1 MRSPRSCHD
10 EHRSQCRPRLVPRG
24 RRHFRRRRLGGP
36 GTRRAVVTR
45 LLPSG
50 PYAILAEVADVAQA
64 QTLYAALRDTD
75 GLDALVDL
83 VPAARTVLAVAR
95 PTAEGRACLDRLA
108 SVVDSLSPG
117 DAAPGDGPLV
127 ELPVRYDGAD
137 LAATADLLG
146 MAPDELVRRHAE
158 AAYRVAFCGFAPG
171 FGYLTGVPPDL
182 RVPRLPAPR
191 IRVPAG
197 AVGLAGEF
205 CGVYPRES
213 PGGWRLL
220 GRTDAVL
227 WDAGRQ
233 PAALL

>member
-1 MRSPRSCHD
+1 
-10 EHRSQCRPRLVPRG
+10 
-24 RRHFRRRRLGGP
+24 
-36 GTRRAVVTR
+36 VTR
-45 LLPSG
+45 LLRAG
-50 PYAILAEVADVAQA
+50 PYAILAEVVDVAQA
-64 QTLYAALRDTD
+64 QTLYALLRDTD

-95 PTAEGRACLDRLA
+95 PTADGRACLERLA
-108 SVVDSLSPG
+108 SIVDSLSPG
-117 DAAPGDGPLV
+117 DAVPGDGPLV

-158 AAYRVAFCGFAPG
+158 VAYRVAFCGFAPG

-182 RVPRLPAPR
+182 WVPRLPVPR

-227 WDAGRQ
+227 WDADRQ
-233 PAALL
+233 PAALLAPGTRIRFRPVSG